1 MARSCVPGTPPVWAC
16 RRRPARVSTARGSAE
31 VTVEVSEAMLDGP
44 APPSGPQARPFVDA
58 ATGPRRLWVEQVC
71 TDEEKEQ
78 IMGDGNVDD
87 MKGKVKKAGGDL
99 TGDKGLKREGKVDEA
114 TGTVK
119 DKVGDAGDKVKDV
132 VNKD

>member
-1 MARSCVPGTPPVWAC
+1 
-16 RRRPARVSTARGSAE
+16 
-31 VTVEVSEAMLDGP
+31 
-44 APPSGPQARPFVDA
+44 
-58 ATGPRRLWVEQVC
+58 
-71 TDEEKEQ
+71 
-78 IMGDGNVDD
+78 MGDGNVDD

-99 TGDKGLKREGKVDEA
+99 TGNKGLKREGKVDEA